1 MDDITNFSQNID
13 TVFSDIENFAKTDAV
28 LGSPVSVGDKTLIP
42 VMSVTLGYG
51 STPGKNSQ
59 GANQMVPN
67 GVGLGARVN
76 TNAVVVIDKD
86 TVSMLPTNEKSNLG
100 QLMNNIP
107 PSILNSIP
115 QSVLNAGQNILQKAM
130 PQSNQTSQQSSG
142 QNTQQSAGMN
152 MSSNNNS
159 MQNKSQSQQNNQQ
172 SSQQNNQQ
180 NKYQSYQNYQK
191 KQ

>member
-1 MDDITNFSQNID
+1 MDNNANFSENID
-13 TVFSDIENFAKTDAV
+13 TVFSDIQNFAKTDAV

-59 GANQMVPN
+59 GSQSVNQMSPN

-86 TVSMLPTNEKSNLG
+86 SVSMLPTNEKSNMG

-107 PSILNSIP
+107 QSIMNSIP
-115 QSVLNAGQNILQKAM
+115 QSVLNMGQNVLQKAM
-130 PQSNQTSQQSSG
+130 SQANQQSSQQSSG
-142 QNTQQSAGMN
+142 QNTQQSSGMI
-152 MSSNNNS
+152 MGSNNNS
-159 MQNKSQSQQNNQQ
+159 MQNISQGLQNK
-172 SSQQNNQQ
+172 QQ
-180 NKYQSYQNYQK
+180 NKYQNYQK
-191 KQ
+191 KE